1 MLDEEAQIEGVH
13 LGGGWGEVHLIRA
26 GRLSESGT
34 PPRDCPSTH
43 PRNFRRER
51 IVWAGSARFP
61 RTLRLLRSSGAEFLN
76 ARLSVLRP
84 GTHITPHCGES
95 SAFRSG

>member
-1 MLDEEAQIEGVH
+1 MSM
-13 LGGGWGEVHLIRA
+13 
-26 GRLSESGT
+26 SERS
-34 PPRDCPSTH
+34 P
-43 PRNFRRER
+43 NLFEKVRRER

>member
-1 MLDEEAQIEGVH
+1 MSM
-13 LGGGWGEVHLIRA
+13 
-26 GRLSESGT
+26 SERS
-34 PPRDCPSTH
+34 
-43 PRNFRRER
+43 RNFRRER